1 MIARNC
7 IGVIEPR
14 IGYYFIRK
22 ENGKW
27 KIMKNEGWYVT
38 DASFIENPWDG
49 IKPFD
54 SMVQAYTWLKK
65 YVNELL

>member
-1 MIARNC
+1 MITKNC
-7 IGVIEPR
+7 CGVIEPR

-38 DASFIENPWDG
+38 DVCLNENPWYG
-49 IKPFD
+49 IKPFE
-54 SMVQAYTWLKK
+54 SMVQAYAWLKK
-65 YVNELL
+65 HSGELL